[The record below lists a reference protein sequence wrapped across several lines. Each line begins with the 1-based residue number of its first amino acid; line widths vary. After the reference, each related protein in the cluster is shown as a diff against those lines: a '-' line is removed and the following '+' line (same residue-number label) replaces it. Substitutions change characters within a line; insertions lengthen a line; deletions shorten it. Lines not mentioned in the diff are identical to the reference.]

1 MEGGNEGRDDLCP
14 CGSGKKYRHC
24 CQGKE
29 RASASSSVLS
39 DTMREFRQALAEK
52 EFASEAELQAFVQ
65 DLNEQ
70 LGRRPLDDFCG
81 LSPEQIH
88 RLLYFSFDSP
98 QLVTFPTRLGIPPAA
113 PLLTLFGLLA
123 KGIGEEGLKATARG
137 NLPREFVQRAALA
150 SEREGGYQR
159 YAPGSIR
166 TEPDFFELHV
176 TRLVAELAGLIRKSK
191 GRFLLRPD
199 GRAAVT
205 DSGAAALWP
214 RLFLTYV
221 RDFNWA
227 YWDAYPAL
235 PFLQQSFLFTLYLLV
250 VYGDQWRPVTFYEDA
265 FLRAFPRLLEEVGPV
280 SYGTSESLIRRC
292 YSWRVF
298 ERFASFI
305 GLAEIKRGSN
315 RMLDH
320 NFQVRST
327 PLLTETVSFRITAAT
342 VVPTPP
348 AGVGRL

>member
-1 MEGGNEGRDDLCP
+1 MKEGDG
-14 CGSGKKYRHC
+14 
-24 CQGKE
+24 E
-29 RASASSSVLS
+29 RNVLS
-39 DTMREFRQALAEK
+39 DTMREIGQALAGK
-52 EFASEAELQAFVQ
+52 EFASEGELRAFVQ

-81 LSPEQIH
+81 LSPEQMH
-88 RLLYFSFDSP
+88 RLLYLPFDSP
-98 QLVTFPTRLGIPPAA
+98 QLVTLPTRPSVPPAA

-123 KGIGEEGLKATARG
+123 KGIGEKGLRATARG
-137 NLPREFVQRAALA
+137 NLPREFVQRAALVF
-150 SEREGGYQR
+150 EREGGYGR
-159 YAPGSIR
+159 YASGSIR

-176 TRLVAELAGLIRKSK
+176 TRLVAELAGLIRRSK

-205 DSGAAALWP
+205 DAGAAALWP

-250 VYGDQWRPVTFYEDA
+250 VYGAQWRPVTFYEDA
-265 FLRAFPRLLEEVGPV
+265 FLRAFPRLLEEVEPV
-280 SYGTSESLIRRC
+280 SYDTSEDLIRRC

-298 ERFASFI
+298 ERFAGLT
-305 GLAEIKRGSN
+305 GLAEIERESN
-315 RMLDH
+315 RLLDH
-320 NFQVRST
+320 SFHVRST
-327 PLLTETVSFRITAAT
+327 PLLTETVTFRITAAT
-342 VVPTPP
+342 VVPAPR
-348 AGVGRL
+348 ADVGPV